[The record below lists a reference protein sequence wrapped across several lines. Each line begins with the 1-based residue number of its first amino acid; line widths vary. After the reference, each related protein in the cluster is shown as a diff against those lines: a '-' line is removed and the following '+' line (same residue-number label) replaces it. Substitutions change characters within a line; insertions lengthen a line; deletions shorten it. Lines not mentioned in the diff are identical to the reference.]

1 MKILYIMYE
10 YERKLFFFYVFTNRN
25 MLYLM
30 SLILNFS
37 NKQHTHVQ
45 KQRARVSIVKCTIMY
60 IIFSLYLSFSLSLS
74 LSYLFLFCYS
84 TAGLNALSDNA
95 DTQPDKIG
103 SREVANVMVHRVSL
117 TGRCSY
123 VHSQATLVIE
133 IVPRK
138 VQYSCCT
145 YNSRQTEPYSTVV
158 GYRDLAVASCWLGR
172 ILDLQYIL

>member
-37 NKQHTHVQ
+37 NKQHTHYTC
-45 KQRARVSIVKCTIMY
+45 IETTCTCIYCKMY
-60 IIFSLYLSFSLSLS
+60 YYVYNLLTLSFVLSLS
-74 LSYLFLFCYS
+74 LSYLFLFCCS

-123 VHSQATLVIE
+123 VHS
-133 IVPRK
+133 
-138 VQYSCCT
+138 
-145 YNSRQTEPYSTVV
+145 
-158 GYRDLAVASCWLGR
+158 
-172 ILDLQYIL
+172 